1 MLLCYCTMS
10 TSCRPPAEVQQG
22 WAGLG
27 CHLDAV
33 AHDVQGYMVS
43 KAANDESFRIIERSN
58 FTLAPRG
65 HGSSS
70 WRMCGSVLS

>member
-1 MLLCYCTMS
+1 MLLYSCTMCRLKETASKS
-10 TSCRPPAEVQQG
+10 TS
-22 WAGLG
+22 GLS
-27 CHLDAV
+27 CHFRLL
-33 AHDVQGYMVS
+33 AHDVQGYLVA

-70 WRMCGSVLS
+70 WRMCAAIMQ